1 MRVLRGAI
9 ETGALMLALVCL
21 APYVPDKMPHE
32 QQFGAVQLIGTALFA
47 ASRALRWER
56 RWWIALPEAAAY
68 AAVAYVLQWSYN
80 ML

>member
-9 ETGALMLALVCL
+9 ETGALILALVCL
-21 APYVPDKMPHE
+21 APYVPDKLPHLH
-32 QQFGAVQLIGTALFA
+32 QFGGVQIIGTALFA
-47 ASRALRWER
+47 GSRALRWQQ

-68 AAVAYVLQWSYN
+68 AGIAYVLQWTYN